1 MKRNVQGI
9 ALALFGLGLGFGATV
24 HAQNKGSRRPTKIGV
39 VDIGVLFKEYKR
51 KDDLEAKIN
60 QEREDMKSEIE
71 GDEKKLAEK
80 AKALENGPLRK
91 GSAPW
96 QQQADLL
103 REEQFRLELKQK
115 RLQQSLQK
123 RVEENTLQILQEL
136 ESTIKEYAGKRH
148 YALVLKVDKSGPDTN
163 SDSEL
168 NKKFQEQIFRAQISD
183 VLYYDGEVDITKEV
197 NELLNS
203 AANLRR
209 LEQQSQEQGK

>member
-9 ALALFGLGLGFGATV
+9 SLALVGLGIGFGATV
-24 HAQNKGSRRPTKIGV
+24 QAQNKGRPTRIGV
-39 VDIGVLFKEYKR
+39 VDIGILFKDYKR

-60 QEREDMKSEIE
+60 QEREDMKGEIE
-71 GDEKKLAEK
+71 GDEKRLAEK

-115 RLQQSLQK
+115 RLQQALQK
-123 RVEENTLQILQEL
+123 RVEENTLQILEEL
-136 ESTIKEYAGKRH
+136 ESTIKSYADPRRF
-148 YALVLKVDKSGPDTN
+148 ALVLKVDKSGPDT

-168 NKKFQEQIFRAQISD
+168 SKKFQEQIFRAQISD
-183 VLYYDGEVDITKEV
+183 VLYYDTTVDITEEV
-197 NELLNS
+197 KTLLNS
-203 AANLRR
+203 AENLRR
-209 LEQQSQEQGK
+209 LEKESQEQGK